1 MYNTVIS
8 VLWLLRE
15 RDDNTIK
22 NNIIILL
29 IFKNI
34 VALMLTT

>member
-15 RDDNTIK
+15 RDDNTI
-22 NNIIILL
+22 L
-29 IFKNI
+29 IFKN
-34 VALMLTT
+34 VVTLMLTT

>member
-1 MYNTVIS
+1 MYNTVIF

-15 RDDNTIK
+15 RDDNTR
-22 NNIIILL
+22 IILL